1 MELLIAIDSGGTKT
15 EALLAKSDGT
25 VLRRAYGKGCNPM
38 DVGVSV
44 TQQTICAVVQTLLQ
58 DAPGNVVS
66 IYAGVAGANRTD
78 TGLEPLLKQRFG
90 TPNVRVED
98 DMRIVVSGTLG
109 HRDGCGLICGTGC
122 SLSLI
127 KGEWP
132 FDQIGG
138 LGYLI
143 DTGGSGYELGQA
155 ALRHAFRALDG
166 RGPGTVL
173 CRLLPEKMGKSL
185 KEGFADVYAG
195 GRAYIASLAAT
206 VFAGAELGDAICLQI
221 LEKGSD
227 DLAEL
232 TWAAEKHFPGDF
244 SIVMTGGIFAAF
256 PHYADM
262 VKAKAS
268 KRANMIKATAPPVYG
283 ALVEA
288 CHQCGITLGD
298 AQQANFTE
306 TYPYAPVTGP

>member
-1 MELLIAIDSGGTKT
+1 MELFIALDAGGTKT
-15 EALLAKSDGT
+15 EAILAKNDGT
-25 VLRRAYGKGCNPM
+25 VLLRAYGKGCNPM
-38 DVGVSV
+38 DVGVAA
-44 TQQTICAVVQTLLQ
+44 TQQTVCTVVQRLLTG
-58 DAPGNVVS
+58 APGRVVS
-66 IYAGVAGANRTD
+66 LYAGIAGANRTD
-78 TGLEPLLKQRFG
+78 VGLEQLLRQMYGIPL
-90 TPNVRVED
+90 VRVED
-98 DMRIVVSGTLG
+98 DMRIVVSGTIG
-109 HRDGCGLICGTGC
+109 HKNGCGLICGTGC

-132 FDQIGG
+132 FDQVGG

-155 ALRHAFRALDG
+155 ALKHAFRSLDG
-166 RGPGTVL
+166 RGPDTVL

-195 GRAYIASLAAT
+195 GRPYIASLAPT
-206 VFAGAELGDAICLQI
+206 VFAGAQLGDAVCQQI

-232 TWAAEKHFPGDF
+232 TWAAEKHFDGEFPV
-244 SIVMTGGIFAAF
+244 VMTGGIFAAF

-262 VKAKAS
+262 VRQKAS
-268 KRANMIKATAPPVYG
+268 KRANMIKATAPPVFG

-288 CHQCGITLGD
+288 CHQYGLSLGD
-298 AQQANFTE
+298 AQKASFKE
-306 TYPYAPVTGP
+306 TYCHAPIVDV